1 MDVND
6 ILDGNINRHWHHNR
20 WAKDAVS
27 SQRGNSIRI
36 REPARYRVSVEQGKV
51 SAACNRLGYRTPGVD
66 KYKNK
71 SIANDVLISL
81 KPDGFDFQSNNE
93 GTLYLDEGTF
103 RKISTLGCRNS
114 AFFRSRNRTEHIGTL
129 LICNANHAPSDP
141 PESSCEDRHHN
152 AGQTS
157 DGSGIGVR
165 RDKSTDHVQLYPK
178 DKLDQN
184 AVSFMKGLE
193 GLGVLALAYTLMKKL

>member
-81 KPDGFDFQSNNE
+81 KPDGFYHKSSRPSPSISSTANIARKNVTANVPRDSLLAIPDSVFLQALRLEPVGKFLVADATPFQV
-93 GTLYLDEGTF
+93 GLDELAGLIRPFRLPLWHRHSYSAIAGGT
-103 RKISTLGCRNS
+103 T
-114 AFFRSRNRTEHIGTL
+114 
-129 LICNANHAPSDP
+129 P
-141 PESSCEDRHHN
+141 
-152 AGQTS
+152 
-157 DGSGIGVR
+157 DGSGSGDDVSIISTHPQSGAAVR
-165 RDKSTDHVQLYPK
+165 S
-178 DKLDQN
+178 
-184 AVSFMKGLE
+184 A
-193 GLGVLALAYTLMKKL
+193 